1 MKNGRLLASG
11 ELTPYNRF
19 AFEMIL
25 RSLLADLVALFFP
38 RPCLACRAPLVA
50 GEAHLCTTCR
60 AVLPYTDYHLLLP
73 ADNPLA
79 RRFWG
84 KLPVQQVLSYL
95 RFVRHGRV
103 QQLLHQLKYQGQS
116 QIGSALGQL
125 YGAELAAAGLGQ
137 AFDLIVP
144 VPLHRR
150 KLARRGYNQA
160 EAFATGLAAALRCPS
175 AAHALRRTEYTTS
188 QTRKGRA
195 ERWQNVAT
203 VFEVVEPAT
212 VAGRHILLVDD
223 VLTTGATLEACGTAL
238 LAAGARAIS
247 IATIATADLT

>member
-1 MKNGRLLASG
+1 MLRPLLA
-11 ELTPYNRF
+11 NF
-19 AFEMIL
+19 A
-25 RSLLADLVALFFP
+25 ALFFP
-38 RPCLACRAPLVA
+38 RPCLACREPLVS
-50 GEAHLCTTCR
+50 GENHLCTGCR
-60 AVLPYTDYHLLLP
+60 AELPYTDYHLLPP

-84 KLPVQQVLSYL
+84 RLPVCHTLSYL

-116 QIGSALGQL
+116 QVGRALGQL
-125 YGAELAAAGLGQ
+125 YGAELTAAGL
-137 AFDLIVP
+137 AEFDLIVP

-160 EAFATGLAAALRCPS
+160 EAFATGLAAALPCPS
-175 AAHALRRTEYTTS
+175 APHALRRTEHTAS

-203 VFEVVEPAT
+203 VFEVAEPTA
-212 VAGRHILLVDD
+212 VVGRHILLVDD
-223 VLTTGATLEACGTAL
+223 VLTTGATLEACGAAL
-238 LAAGARAIS
+238 LAAGARRIS
-247 IATIATADLT
+247 IATIAAAEQ

>member
-1 MKNGRLLASG
+1 MLNHQLPKK
-11 ELTPYNRF
+11 
-19 AFEMIL
+19 ML
-25 RSLLADLVALFFP
+25 RPLLADLLALFFP

-50 GEAHLCTTCR
+50 GEAHLCTPCR
-60 AVLPYTDYHLLLP
+60 AELPYTDYHLLP
-73 ADNPLA
+73 PERNPLA

-84 KLPVQQVLSYL
+84 KLPVRHTLSYL
-95 RFVRHGRV
+95 RFQRHGRV
-103 QQLLHQLKYQGQS
+103 QQLLHQLKYQGQA
-116 QIGSALGQL
+116 GVGHALGQL
-125 YGAELAAAGLGQ
+125 YGAELAAAGLGPE
-137 AFDLIVP
+137 FELIVP

-160 EAFATGLAAALRCPS
+160 EAFATGLAAALPCPS
-175 AAHALRRTEYTTS
+175 AAHALRRTEHTAS

-203 VFEVVEPAT
+203 VFEVAAPAA

-223 VLTTGATLEACGTAL
+223 VLTTGATLEACGAAL

-247 IATIATADLT
+247 IATIATADSN